1 MRWKNPHPQRA
12 VNARTVLKG
21 DVVLEEREEVRE
33 EPVMCVKIP
42 PPVVDEVVGEV
53 EIQNEI
59 IRKEM
64 TTCSTKK
71 AAKRK
76 RGQHECGVCEKIF
89 RLSQHLKGHM
99 RIHTDEKP
107 YECDVCEKRFSQS
120 SNLRSHMR
128 IHTDER
134 PYECDVCERRFSDSG
149 NLTKHMHIHTNEK
162 PYECHVCEKRY
173 RHANTLKYHMR
184 TQH

>member
-1 MRWKNPHPQRA
+1 M
-12 VNARTVLKG
+12 KG

-42 PPVVDEVVGEV
+42 PPEDEDEDEDEVVGEV
-53 EIQNEI
+53 EIQQDEI

-134 PYECDVCERRFSDSG
+134 PYECDVCEKRFRTSG
-149 NLTKHMHIHTNEK
+149 QLNVHK
-162 PYECHVCEKRY
+162 
-173 RHANTLKYHMR
+173 R

>member
-1 MRWKNPHPQRA
+1 MRWKNPHPKRA

-21 DVVLEEREEVRE
+21 DLFLEEREEVRE

-42 PPVVDEVVGEV
+42 PPEDVDEVVGEV
-53 EIQNEI
+53 EIQQDEI

-76 RGQHECGVCEKIF
+76 RGQHECDVREKVFVSASKLAI
-89 RLSQHLKGHM
+89 HV
-99 RIHTDEKP
+99 RIHTKEKP
-107 YECDVCEKRFSQS
+107 YECDVCEKRFNRSGHLQ
-120 SNLRSHMR
+120 SHMR
-128 IHTDER
+128 
-134 PYECDVCERRFSDSG
+134 
-149 NLTKHMHIHTNEK
+149 IHTNEK
-162 PYECHVCEKRY
+162 PYECDVCKKRY
-173 RHANTLKYHMR
+173 RHSDGLKYHMR